1 MGPQYEVIEKFE
13 GNNFMLWKFKVEA
26 LLKARELQ
34 ELVNGEKMKLEI
46 DHAAKFLAYEKKVL
60 NLFIQ
65 GLFDN
70 WFINVRKET
79 TIRGIWEAFQK

>member
-1 MGPQYEVIEKFE
+1 
-13 GNNFMLWKFKVEA
+13 
-26 LLKARELQ
+26 
-34 ELVNGEKMKLEI
+34 MKLEI